1 MKKNLFQL
9 AWASICHLRI
19 EKEKKYTH
27 FGNVLT
33 KLASIYQL
41 RTRQEKIKALKT
53 FCWTQKKYFHDKVSL
68 KNMEDKMLGSSLN
81 LCSLNEL
88 GQVTTMEATKM
99 DQKPSITDCVLKH
112 GGTAKTVKRYQPD
125 QNACVTMKSR
135 S

>member
-1 MKKNLFQL
+1 
-9 AWASICHLRI
+9 
-19 EKEKKYTH
+19 
-27 FGNVLT
+27 
-33 KLASIYQL
+33 
-41 RTRQEKIKALKT
+41 
-53 FCWTQKKYFHDKVSL
+53 
-68 KNMEDKMLGSSLN
+68 MLGSSLN

-135 S
+135 SYGILFKRQSNSLGIQLLWNSQKQLLADLF